1 MKNYLKGSLLL
12 VFLLP
17 LQWAKAQ
24 STNGGSTPSGR
35 ENWFPNEGNVGIGT
49 RTPAEALDVI
59 GSVKVSETI
68 FAKDLQTVGL
78 KATTLNILQDASIGR
93 NLFVGGNMG
102 IGVTNP
108 TERLEISGN
117 LKVTGALFGDQLTV
131 RQFTVTEVGTANNT
145 FTVGQKLIAN
155 GVVGIGTNSPSEKLD
170 VIGNIKSSADM
181 IAINVRA
188 DKGLFKSL
196 ESEGNLTINGNIG
209 IGIAPGSDRLTV
221 GGNAYVNG
229 LLTTETLIVKQKL
242 DLKGTLSLAGPLGVG
257 IADPQ
262 AMLHVNGDGIF
273 EGNLKANKIT
283 VNEIEIAGA
292 TSPDNTPTS
301 VSFGD
306 NLFVNGS
313 VGIGTTK
320 IDGYRL
326 SVDGKIRA
334 GDDIKVYS
342 STEWSDFVFKKN
354 YHLKSLPEVEQYIK
368 KHGHL
373 SEIPSAKEVSS
384 NGVELVK
391 MDAKLLQKIE
401 ELTLYMIEMKK
412 ENANLMK
419 EITELKSS
427 RRK

>member
-1 MKNYLKGSLLL
+1 
-12 VFLLP
+12 
-17 LQWAKAQ
+17 
-24 STNGGSTPSGR
+24 
-35 ENWFPNEGNVGIGT
+35 
-49 RTPAEALDVI
+49 
-59 GSVKVSETI
+59 
-68 FAKDLQTVGL
+68 
-78 KATTLNILQDASIGR
+78 
-93 NLFVGGNMG
+93 MG
-102 IGVTNP
+102 V
-108 TERLEISGN
+108 
-117 LKVTGALFGDQLTV
+117 
-131 RQFTVTEVGTANNT
+131 
-145 FTVGQKLIAN
+145 
-155 GVVGIGTNSPSEKLD
+155 GTNSPSEKLD
-170 VIGNIKSSADM
+170 VVGNIKASADM
-181 IAINVRA
+181 IAVNFR
-188 DKGLFKSL
+188 GNSGYFKSL
-196 ESEGNLTINGNIG
+196 ESDGNLTVNGNIG
-209 IGIAPGSDRLTV
+209 IGVAPGAERLTV

-292 TSPDNTPTS
+292 TSPDDTPTS

-313 VGIGTTK
+313 MGIGTTK
-320 IDGYRL
+320 IEGYRL

-342 STEWSDFVFKKN
+342 STEWSDFVFEKDYK
-354 YHLKSLPEVEQYIK
+354 LKSLNEVEQYIK

-373 SEIPSAKEVSS
+373 SEIPSAREVSS